1 MKLIRY
7 DSIDETLRDD
17 TEGPQWID
25 LTLDDTDID
34 REKNI
39 DRWLCEEVGLSE
51 QTRDILRGR
60 SKRNRRIVV
69 PEGVY
74 LRICYMELSPIAES
88 ADALTQIG
96 ILITSERIIT
106 ARRGPV
112 IVLEELWKALNTERE
127 PVDRAWRIL
136 ALLVTRIAARI
147 EGNLDGVAGLVD
159 ELEDHAFEDD
169 RDMPIDELGQ
179 IRRQL
184 IRDRRYITMLAR
196 IVEETATDTETHLAI
211 QSGEE
216 LAFAANELTRQART
230 LDFFLERS
238 NLIQDQIESELA
250 DRMNRATYRLGVV
263 ATVFLPL
270 GFLTGLLGINVAG
283 VPGDHYP
290 GAFWLVC
297 GVLFVIALGAWFF
310 VARLHN
316 S

>member
-147 EGNLDGVAGLVD
+147 EGNLDGEIGRASC
-159 ELEDHAFEDD
+159 
-169 RDMPIDELGQ
+169 R
-179 IRRQL
+179 
-184 IRDRRYITMLAR
+184 
-196 IVEETATDTETHLAI
+196 
-211 QSGEE
+211 
-216 LAFAANELTRQART
+216 
-230 LDFFLERS
+230 ER
-238 NLIQDQIESELA
+238 
-250 DRMNRATYRLGVV
+250 V
-263 ATVFLPL
+263 
-270 GFLTGLLGINVAG
+270 
-283 VPGDHYP
+283 
-290 GAFWLVC
+290 
-297 GVLFVIALGAWFF
+297 
-310 VARLHN
+310 
-316 S
+316 